1 LGATYL
7 KRRDAAGETTA
18 MTSFDDRERSFEAK
32 FARDEEMAFRIT
44 ARRNRLLGQWAAA
57 EMRLTREE
65 ADAYATALVHA
76 DLEGGGDDDVVRKL
90 VGDMTAAGLDHDEA
104 TVRRA
109 LAQQM
114 IEARRQ
120 LMEAQ

>member
-1 LGATYL
+1 M
-7 KRRDAAGETTA
+7 TT
-18 MTSFDDRERSFEAK
+18 FDDRDRASEAH
-32 FARDEEMAFRIT
+32 FVREDEMAFRIT
-44 ARRNRLLGQWAAA
+44 ARRNRLLGVWAAH
-57 EMRLTREE
+57 EMNLTPEE
-65 ADAYATALVHA
+65 TDAYATALVQA
-76 DLEGGGDDDVVRKL
+76 DMEGGGDDDVVRKL
-90 VGDMTAAGLDHDEA
+90 VGDMTAAGLDQDEA

>member
-1 LGATYL
+1 M
-7 KRRDAAGETTA
+7 TT
-18 MTSFDDRERSFEAK
+18 FDDRERSFEAK
-32 FARDEEMAFRIT
+32 FARDDELAFRVT

-65 ADAYATALVHA
+65 GDAYATALVHA

>member
-1 LGATYL
+1 
-7 KRRDAAGETTA
+7 
-18 MTSFDDRERSFEAK
+18 MSSFDDRERGFEAK
-32 FARDEEMAFRIT
+32 FARDEEMAFRVT
-44 ARRNRLLGQWAAA
+44 ARRNRLLGQWAAT

-65 ADAYATALVHA
+65 SDAYATALVHA

-109 LAQQM
+109 LDQQT

-120 LMEAQ
+120 LMEAR

>member
-1 LGATYL
+1 
-7 KRRDAAGETTA
+7 
-18 MTSFDDRERSFEAK
+18 MTSIEDRGRANETH
-32 FARDEEMAFRIT
+32 FAREEELAFRIT
-44 ARRNRLLGQWAAA
+44 ARRNRLLGQWAAT
-57 EMRLTREE
+57 EMALTKEE

-90 VGDMTAAGLDHDEA
+90 VGDLTAAGVDHDES

-120 LMEAQ
+120 LLESQ

>member
-1 LGATYL
+1 M
-7 KRRDAAGETTA
+7 TT
-18 MTSFDDRERSFEAK
+18 FDDRERSFETK
-32 FARDEEMAFRIT
+32 FARDDELAFRIT
-44 ARRNRLLGQWAAA
+44 ARRNRLLGQWAAT
-57 EMRLTREE
+57 EMQLTREE
-65 ADAYATALVHA
+65 GDAYATALVHA

-109 LAQQM
+109 LAAQT

>member
-1 LGATYL
+1 M
-7 KRRDAAGETTA
+7 TT
-18 MTSFDDRERSFEAK
+18 FDDRDRASEAH
-32 FARDEEMAFRIT
+32 FVREDEMAFRIT
-44 ARRNRLLGQWAAA
+44 ARRNRLLGVWAAH
-57 EMRLTREE
+57 EMNLTPEE
-65 ADAYATALVHA
+65 TDAYAPALVHA
-76 DLEGGGDDDVVRKL
+76 DMEGGGDDDVVRKL

>member
-1 LGATYL
+1 M
-7 KRRDAAGETTA
+7 TT
-18 MTSFDDRERSFEAK
+18 FDDRERSFEAK
-32 FARDEEMAFRIT
+32 FARDDELAFRVT

-57 EMRLTREE
+57 EMLLTREE
-65 ADAYATALVHA
+65 GDAYATALVHA

-109 LAQQM
+109 LATQM

>member
-1 LGATYL
+1 
-7 KRRDAAGETTA
+7 

-109 LAQQM
+109 LATQM

>member
-1 LGATYL
+1 M
-7 KRRDAAGETTA
+7 TT
-18 MTSFDDRERSFEAK
+18 FDDRDRASEAH
-32 FARDEEMAFRIT
+32 FVREDEMAFRIT
-44 ARRNRLLGQWAAA
+44 ARRNRLLGVWAAH
-57 EMRLTREE
+57 EMNLTPEE
-65 ADAYATALVHA
+65 TDAYATALVHA
-76 DLEGGGDDDVVRKL
+76 DMEGGGDDDVVRKL

-114 IEARRQ
+114 TEARRQ

>member
-1 LGATYL
+1 
-7 KRRDAAGETTA
+7 

-114 IEARRQ
+114 IEARRK

>member
-1 LGATYL
+1 M
-7 KRRDAAGETTA
+7 TT
-18 MTSFDDRERSFEAK
+18 FDDRERSFEAK
-32 FARDEEMAFRIT
+32 FARDDELAFRVT

-65 ADAYATALVHA
+65 SDAYATALVHA

-109 LAQQM
+109 LATQM

>member
-1 LGATYL
+1 M
-7 KRRDAAGETTA
+7 TT
-18 MTSFDDRERSFEAK
+18 FDDRERSFETQ
-32 FARDEEMAFRIT
+32 FARDDELAFRIT
-44 ARRNRLLGQWAAA
+44 ARRNRLLGQWAAT

-109 LAQQM
+109 LATQT